1 VHLIVLH
8 PNDKKMYRFVNERF
22 DLFQPTVS
30 IVQEKSVS
38 EELFE
43 ATADNISP
51 FIIES

>member
-1 VHLIVLH
+1 
-8 PNDKKMYRFVNERF
+8 MYRFIEERF
-22 DLFQPTVS
+22 NLFQPTVS
-30 IVQEKSVS
+30 IVQEKSIT